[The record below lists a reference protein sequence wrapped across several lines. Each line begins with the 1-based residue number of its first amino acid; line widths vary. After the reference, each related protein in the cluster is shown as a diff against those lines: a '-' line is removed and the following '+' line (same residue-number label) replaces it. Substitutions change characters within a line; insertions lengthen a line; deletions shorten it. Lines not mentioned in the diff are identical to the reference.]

1 MMKLKTTERVHG
13 KKSEIT
19 RIRHEQNIPA
29 VLYDKEGSNK
39 TLTIDGADFSK
50 ALRSIEKGH
59 LSTTVFELDLNGVK
73 VPAVVKEVQYHKTTY
88 NILHLDFQKL
98 ENKKEITI
106 NVPVSYTGVD
116 DCVGIKL
123 GGFLRQVKRTIRVR
137 CMPENMPKSFVIDI
151 KGLGIRQSK
160 RIKDIQIPAHV
171 EVVDDQENVVATIA
185 K

>member
-1 MMKLKTTERVHG
+1 MKLKTTERVHG
-13 KKSEIT
+13 KKSELN

-39 TLTIDGADFSK
+39 PLIVDGADFSK
-50 ALRSIEKGH
+50 ALREIEKGH
-59 LSTTVFELDLNGVK
+59 LSTTVFELDINGVK

-98 ENKKEITI
+98 EKKSAVTV
-106 NVPVSYTGVD
+106 NVPVTYTGVD

-123 GGFLRQVKRTIRVR
+123 GGFLRQVKRTIRVKT
-137 CMPENMPKSFVIDI
+137 MPEHMPKSFTIDVR
-151 KGLGIRQSK
+151 GLGIRQSK
-160 RIKDIQIPAHV
+160 RIKDIEIPANV
-171 EVVDDQENVVATIA
+171 VLVDDLENVVVTIA

>member
-1 MMKLKTTERVHG
+1 MKLKTTERVHG
-13 KKSEIT
+13 KKSELN

-39 TLTIDGADFSK
+39 TITINGADYAR

-59 LSTTVFELDLNGVK
+59 LSTTVFELDFNGVT

-98 ENKKEITI
+98 EKSNEVTI
-106 NVPVSYTGVD
+106 NVPVTYSGLD

-123 GGFLRQVKRTIRVR
+123 GGFLRQVKRTIRVK
-137 CMPENMPKSFVIDI
+137 CMPENLPKSFSLDV

-160 RIKDIQIPAHV
+160 RIKDIEIPTNV
-171 EVVDDQENVVATIA
+171 QVVDDLNNVVVTIA